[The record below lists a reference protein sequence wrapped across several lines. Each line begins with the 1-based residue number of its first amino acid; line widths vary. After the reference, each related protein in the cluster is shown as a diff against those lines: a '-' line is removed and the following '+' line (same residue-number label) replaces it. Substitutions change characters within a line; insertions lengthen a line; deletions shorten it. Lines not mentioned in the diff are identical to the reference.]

1 MSRSKFFRCSNCLYP
16 STKPDL
22 EFNDKGVCGAC
33 RFREYEKNIDW
44 DLRKQEFIELVEKIR
59 PTDHL
64 NYDCI
69 IPVSGGKDS
78 TYQVY
83 LIKEIAGFNPL
94 LVSFEPSYPTEI
106 GKLNLQNMVDS
117 FNVDLIQ
124 LRKSPT
130 YRKLCRAGF
139 DIVGDHEWPNHV
151 GVYCWPMQ
159 MAVKLNIPYAFY
171 GETRGIIGLGRWD
184 TIVEEREIPR
194 DDVEQ
199 FIGMN
204 GLRLTDIIDYD
215 SSIKLENTLP
225 YIYPKTEDIEL
236 LNIRAF
242 SLGYFFHWDFYEN
255 IKINKQYGWKTLDT
269 NKEGTFVN
277 YEDLDCGFMP
287 YHQYFK
293 FIKYGYARATD
304 HAAHEV
310 RLGRMTKRQA
320 QELII
325 EYDWKLPRQ
334 YFKELLEFLWIDE
347 EYFLKIRDKYT
358 NPFLFQMEDKGK
370 FKKMW
375 DDNLVLKDFWYE
387 SFSV

>member
-1 MSRSKFFRCSNCLYP
+1 MKKPKFFRCTNCLYP

-22 EFNDKGVCGAC
+22 EFDDKGVCGAC
-33 RFREYEKNIDW
+33 RFREYEKTINW
-44 DLRKQEFIELVEKIR
+44 DARKQEFFDLIEKIR
-59 PTDHL
+59 PKDRS

-78 TYQVY
+78 TYQTY
-83 LIKEIAGFNPL
+83 IIKELAGFNPL
-94 LVSFEPSYPTEI
+94 LVSFEPSCPTEI
-106 GKLNLQNMVDS
+106 GEQNLQNMVDS

-159 MAVKLNIPYAFY
+159 MAVKMKVPYAFY

-184 TIVEEREIPR
+184 SIVEEKEIPR
-194 DDVEQ
+194 EDVEQ

-204 GLRLTDIIDYD
+204 GLRLSDIIDYD
-215 SSIKLENTLP
+215 SELKLENALP
-225 YIYPKTEDIEL
+225 YIYPTKEEVERADVK
-236 LNIRAF
+236 AF

-255 IKINKQYGWKTLDT
+255 IKINKKYGWKALGT
-269 NKEGTFVN
+269 NKEGTFAD

-310 RLGRMTKRQA
+310 RLGRMTKKQA
-320 QELII
+320 KELII
-325 EYDWKLPRQ
+325 EYDWKLPRE

-347 EYFLKIRDKYT
+347 EYFLKTRDKYV
-358 NPFLFQMEDKGK
+358 NPFLFEIDAKGK

-375 DDNLVLKDFWYE
+375 DENLVLKDFWYE

>member
-1 MSRSKFFRCSNCLYP
+1 LYP

-22 EFNDKGVCGAC
+22 EFDDKGVCGAC
-33 RFREYEKNIDW
+33 RFREYEKSIDW
-44 DLRKQEFIELVEKIR
+44 DLRKEEFFELIEKIR
-59 PTDHL
+59 PKNHS

-78 TYQVY
+78 TYQLY
-83 LIKEIAGFNPL
+83 LIKELAGFNPL
-94 LVSFEPSYPTEI
+94 LVSFEPSCPTEI
-106 GKLNLQNMVDS
+106 GEQNLQNMVDS

-124 LRKSPT
+124 LKKSPT

-139 DIVGDHEWPNHV
+139 DIVGDNEWANHV

-159 MAVKLNIPYAFY
+159 MAVKLNIPYTFY

-184 TIVEEREIPR
+184 SIVEEKEIPR
-194 DDVEQ
+194 EDVEQ

-215 SSIKLENTLP
+215 SEIKLENTLP
-225 YIYPKTEDIEL
+225 YIYPSKEDIDRA
-236 LNIRAF
+236 NVKAF
-242 SLGYFFHWDFYEN
+242 SLGYFFKWDFYEN
-255 IKINKQYGWKTLDT
+255 IKIIKKYGWNTLDT
-269 NKEGTFVN
+269 NKEGTFAN

-304 HAAHEV
+304 HAAHEI
-310 RLGRMTKRQA
+310 RLGRMTKNQA
-320 QELII
+320 KELII
-325 EYDWKLPRQ
+325 EYDWRLPRQ
-334 YFKELLEFLWIDE
+334 YFKELLEFLSINE
-347 EYFLKIRDKYT
+347 EYFLKTRDKYV
-358 NPFLFQMEDKGK
+358 NPFLYEVDGKGK

-375 DDNLVLKDFWYE
+375 DENLILKDFWYE